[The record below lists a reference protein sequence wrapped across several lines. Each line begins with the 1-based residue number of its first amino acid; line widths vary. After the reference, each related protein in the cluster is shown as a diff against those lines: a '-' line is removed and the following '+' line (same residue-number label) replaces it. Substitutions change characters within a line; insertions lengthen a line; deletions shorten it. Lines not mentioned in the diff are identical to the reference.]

1 MPRARS
7 GVPRTRRRNK
17 ILKLAKGY
25 VMGRR
30 RLYKTA
36 KQAVIRAGVYAY
48 RDRRNRKRDF
58 RRLWILRIGAAC
70 RQRGLNYSKF
80 IHGLKLANIE
90 LDRRTLSELA
100 VHDPAAFDAVF
111 EKAQAALAE
120 EQNKAAAAATAS

>member
-17 ILKLAKGY
+17 VLKQAKGY

-30 RLYKTA
+30 RLYRTA
-36 KQAVIRAGVYAY
+36 SQAVVRAGVYAY

-58 RRLWILRIGAAC
+58 RKLWILRINAAC
-70 RQRGLNYSKF
+70 RQRGLTYSKF
-80 IHGLKLANIE
+80 IHGLKLAEIE

-100 VHDPAAFDAVF
+100 VRDPAAFDEVF
-111 EKAQAALAE
+111 AKAKEALESAPE
-120 EQNKAAAAATAS
+120 PATAEAST